1 MFLLLKSWRAN
12 AGSLSFK
19 WSNKVY
25 DKTVFP
31 ILLRFLEQGICRY
44 GAQCTSAHSQEELA
58 EWQKR
63 YASRLIKLKQ
73 QNENKQLSG
82 SYMETLIEKWMN
94 SLSPEKVLSE
104 CIEGIKVEHNP
115 DLSVTVNTKKSHQT
129 WTFALTCKPARM
141 LYRVALLY
149 DAHRPHFSIIA
160 ISAGDS
166 TTQVSQEVPENCQEW
181 IGGKMAQN
189 GLDHYVYKVGIAFN
203 TEIFGTFRQTI
214 VFDFGLEPVLMQRV
228 MIDAASTE
236 GNIRLFSPATMY

>member
-1 MFLLLKSWRAN
+1 MNMFCFVAPYSRERGQCMLVGEGLLLHYLLWMFSNLFFLLCDKQTLSGDEVLFLLLKRRRAN

-31 ILLRFLEQGICRY
+31 VLLRFLEQGICRY

-94 SLSPEKVLSE
+94 SLSPEKVVRKIN
-104 CIEGIKVEHNP
+104 CIFFV
-115 DLSVTVNTKKSHQT
+115 
-129 WTFALTCKPARM
+129 C
-141 LYRVALLY
+141 
-149 DAHRPHFSIIA
+149 
-160 ISAGDS
+160 
-166 TTQVSQEVPENCQEW
+166 
-181 IGGKMAQN
+181 
-189 GLDHYVYKVGIAFN
+189 
-203 TEIFGTFRQTI
+203 
-214 VFDFGLEPVLMQRV
+214 
-228 MIDAASTE
+228 
-236 GNIRLFSPATMY
+236 LF

>member
-1 MFLLLKSWRAN
+1 MINCCKCSLNLFFLLCARQYDKYGLSGDWILFLLWKSQKAN

-94 SLSPEKVLSE
+94 SLSPEKVVRKIN
-104 CIEGIKVEHNP
+104 CISLFVCFKQWPCLN
-115 DLSVTVNTKKSHQT
+115 
-129 WTFALTCKPARM
+129 
-141 LYRVALLY
+141 
-149 DAHRPHFSIIA
+149 
-160 ISAGDS
+160 
-166 TTQVSQEVPENCQEW
+166 
-181 IGGKMAQN
+181 
-189 GLDHYVYKVGIAFN
+189 
-203 TEIFGTFRQTI
+203 
-214 VFDFGLEPVLMQRV
+214 FDFILCYILVYFVIYMKNLILNWVFHSKSRP
-228 MIDAASTE
+228 ID
-236 GNIRLFSPATMY
+236 

>member
-1 MFLLLKSWRAN
+1 MGRCCFNCCKCSLNLFFLFCARQCEKYGFSGDEVLFLLLKSWRAN

-94 SLSPEKVLSE
+94 SLSPEKVVRKIN
-104 CIEGIKVEHNP
+104 CI
-115 DLSVTVNTKKSHQT
+115 
-129 WTFALTCKPARM
+129 F
-141 LYRVALLY
+141 
-149 DAHRPHFSIIA
+149 
-160 ISAGDS
+160 
-166 TTQVSQEVPENCQEW
+166 
-181 IGGKMAQN
+181 
-189 GLDHYVYKVGIAFN
+189 
-203 TEIFGTFRQTI
+203 
-214 VFDFGLEPVLMQRV
+214 
-228 MIDAASTE
+228 
-236 GNIRLFSPATMY
+236 LFVCFKQ

>member
-1 MFLLLKSWRAN
+1 MFPKRLLPLRCKTCDKYGLSGDEVLFLLLESRRAN

-94 SLSPEKVLSE
+94 SLSPEKVVRKINCIFLFVCFKQCPCLSLDFVSC
-104 CIEGIKVEHNP
+104 CI
-115 DLSVTVNTKKSHQT
+115 L
-129 WTFALTCKPARM
+129 
-141 LYRVALLY
+141 
-149 DAHRPHFSIIA
+149 
-160 ISAGDS
+160 
-166 TTQVSQEVPENCQEW
+166 
-181 IGGKMAQN
+181 
-189 GLDHYVYKVGIAFN
+189 VYF
-203 TEIFGTFRQTI
+203 
-214 VFDFGLEPVLMQRV
+214 PVLHMKHLILDKVFLVAKVDPFAKIKSRTKPFV
-228 MIDAASTE
+228 W
-236 GNIRLFSPATMY
+236 RLAGIILICLHSGSFYCHFFLLLLLVFLCLLF

>member
-1 MFLLLKSWRAN
+1 MKEEATFSMPVLWARGGYDWLCFALASSYSKKRSRWVWKVAVAINCYKCSWNLFFLLCASQCDKYGLSGDEVLFSLLKSRRAN

-94 SLSPEKVLSE
+94 SLSPEKVVRKINCIFYFFCLFVLNDDLVWVLTLFCAILVYSLSSVWRTWFL
-104 CIEGIKVEHNP
+104 IKCFC
-115 DLSVTVNTKKSHQT
+115 SKS
-129 WTFALTCKPARM
+129 
-141 LYRVALLY
+141 
-149 DAHRPHFSIIA
+149 RPF
-160 ISAGDS
+160 
-166 TTQVSQEVPENCQEW
+166 C
-181 IGGKMAQN
+181 
-189 GLDHYVYKVGIAFN
+189 
-203 TEIFGTFRQTI
+203 
-214 VFDFGLEPVLMQRV
+214 
-228 MIDAASTE
+228 
-236 GNIRLFSPATMY
+236 

>member
-1 MFLLLKSWRAN
+1 MFSNLFFLLCDKQTLSGDEVLFLLLKRRRAN

-31 ILLRFLEQGICRY
+31 VLLRFLEQGICRY

-94 SLSPEKVLSE
+94 SLSPEKVVRKIN
-104 CIEGIKVEHNP
+104 CIFFCLFVLNS
-115 DLSVTVNTKKSHQT
+115 DLV
-129 WTFALTCKPARM
+129 
-141 LYRVALLY
+141 
-149 DAHRPHFSIIA
+149 
-160 ISAGDS
+160 
-166 TTQVSQEVPENCQEW
+166 
-181 IGGKMAQN
+181 
-189 GLDHYVYKVGIAFN
+189 
-203 TEIFGTFRQTI
+203 
-214 VFDFGLEPVLMQRV
+214 
-228 MIDAASTE
+228 
-236 GNIRLFSPATMY
+236 

>member
-1 MFLLLKSWRAN
+1 MINSCKCSLSLLFLLCARCDNNGLSGDEVLFLLLKSQKEN

-94 SLSPEKVLSE
+94 SLSPEKVVRK
-104 CIEGIKVEHNP
+104 IN
-115 DLSVTVNTKKSHQT
+115 
-129 WTFALTCKPARM
+129 
-141 LYRVALLY
+141 
-149 DAHRPHFSIIA
+149 SI
-160 ISAGDS
+160 
-166 TTQVSQEVPENCQEW
+166 
-181 IGGKMAQN
+181 
-189 GLDHYVYKVGIAFN
+189 
-203 TEIFGTFRQTI
+203 
-214 VFDFGLEPVLMQRV
+214 
-228 MIDAASTE
+228 
-236 GNIRLFSPATMY
+236 LFVCLF